1 MNTELVVVDPKQ
13 FGLEQSKANE
23 IKKGLEITLAEREIL
38 KRQYED
44 VINLEITPE
53 SIKLFKNLRMQIRD
67 NRTKG
72 IMVWHKENKEFYLRG
87 GQFVDAI
94 KNKEILI
101 NEQMEE
107 KLENAEKFFENQE
120 KEKIAQLQKDR
131 VELLRP
137 YDVENLDQLQLGS
150 MDLSIFESF
159 LLGCKTT
166 FETKKEREAK
176 AEAER
181 VAKEKQEAEE
191 REAQRIENER
201 LKKEAEEREAA
212 IKKEREE
219 AEEKARK
226 DKEESDRI
234 LAEEK
239 AKQQAELDRIAKEK
253 EEQEAIFNTRSKEL
267 QPYVVFIRDYNGLL
281 KADEA
286 EYQKVFADIK
296 AGAEQH
302 WEFERKEQ
310 IRKQEEADK
319 KEAENRALLEAE
331 RKEKDRIAKELQD
344 KKDAE
349 EKAAKEK
356 KDAEEKA
363 KKDAEALAMMS
374 LKKQRQA
381 WIDRFAM
388 PETELSDVK
397 TKEIQARFAGFITWA
412 TQTNNQ

>member
-239 AKQQAELDRIAKEK
+239 AKQQAELDRIAKEQA
-253 EEQEAIFNTRSKEL
+253 EEKAKQDAI
-267 QPYVVFIRDYNGLL
+267 
-281 KADEA
+281 
-286 EYQKVFADIK
+286 
-296 AGAEQH
+296 
-302 WEFERKEQ
+302 
-310 IRKQEEADK
+310 
-319 KEAENRALLEAE
+319 LEAE
-331 RKEKDRIAKELQD
+331 RKEKAQIEKELQD

-374 LKKQRQA
+374 LQKQRQA
-381 WIDRFAM
+381 WIDKFTM
-388 PETELSDVK
+388 PETELTDIK
-397 TKEIQARFAGFITWA
+397 TQEIKSRFAGFITWA
-412 TQTNNQ
+412 TQTNQ

>member
-1 MNTELVVVDPKQ
+1 MNTELAIVDPKQ
-13 FGLEQSKANE
+13 FGLEEAKAKE

-38 KRQYED
+38 KQQYED
-44 VINLEITPE
+44 VIGLEITPE

-94 KNKEILI
+94 KNREILV

-107 KLENAEKFFENQE
+107 KLENAEKYFENLE
-120 KEKIAQLQKDR
+120 KQKIAQLQLDR
-131 VELLRP
+131 VEMLRP
-137 YDVENLDQLQLGS
+137 YEVENLEQLQLGT
-150 MDLSIFESF
+150 MDLNVFDSF
-159 LLGCKTT
+159 LLGVKTS
-166 FETKKEREAK
+166 FEAKKEREAK

-181 VAKEKQEAEE
+181 MEKELQLEKD
-191 REAQRIENER
+191 REAQRLENER

-239 AKQQAELDRIAKEK
+239 AKQQAELDRIAKEQA
-253 EEQEAIFNTRSKEL
+253 EEKAKQDAI
-267 QPYVVFIRDYNGLL
+267 
-281 KADEA
+281 
-286 EYQKVFADIK
+286 
-296 AGAEQH
+296 
-302 WEFERKEQ
+302 
-310 IRKQEEADK
+310 
-319 KEAENRALLEAE
+319 LEAE
-331 RKEKDRIAKELQD
+331 RKERARIEKELQD

-349 EKAAKEK
+349 AKEEQAK

-363 KKDAEALAMMS
+363 KKDAEKLAKQS
-374 LKKQRQA
+374 LQKQRQA

-388 PETELSDVK
+388 PETELSDAK